1 MDNIEEVIMS
11 SIEEQFIADNAK
23 YKIGDY
29 VHSFIGDKVI
39 VGRVENIV
47 IGYCSQEEED
57 KILYRIDDGFG
68 GKILIDEMLLAPAY
82 NVSENVHY
90 LPSIEF

>member
-11 SIEEQFIADNAK
+11 SIEEQFITDNAK

-29 VHSFIGDKVI
+29 VHSFIEDKVI
-39 VGRVENIV
+39 VGRVEDIV
-47 IGYCSQEEED
+47 VGHCSQED

-68 GKILIDEMLLAPAY
+68 GKILIDEMLLAPTY
-82 NVSENVHY
+82 NMSENAHY
-90 LPSIEF
+90 FSSIEF

>member
-1 MDNIEEVIMS
+1 MDNIGEVMMS

-29 VHSFIGDKVI
+29 VHSFIEDKVI
-39 VGRVENIV
+39 VSRVEDIV
-47 IGYCSQEEED
+47 VGHCNQED

-68 GKILIDEMLLAPAY
+68 GKILIDEILLALAC

-90 LPSIEF
+90 LSSIEF

>member
-1 MDNIEEVIMS
+1 MDNIEEVMMS

-39 VGRVENIV
+39 VGRIEDIV
-47 IGYCSQEEED
+47 VGHCNQEED

-68 GKILIDEMLLAPAY
+68 GKILIDEMLLAPTH
-82 NVSENVHY
+82 NMSENMRY
-90 LPSIEF
+90 LSSIEF

>member
-1 MDNIEEVIMS
+1 MDNIEEVMMS

-39 VGRVENIV
+39 VGRIEDIV
-47 IGYCSQEEED
+47 VGHCSQEED

-68 GKILIDEMLLAPAY
+68 GKILIDEMLLAPVY
-82 NVSENVHY
+82 NMRKDALY
-90 LPSIEF
+90 LSSIEF

>member
-1 MDNIEEVIMS
+1 MDNIEEIIMS

-39 VGRVENIV
+39 VGRVEDIV
-47 IGYCSQEEED
+47 VGHCNQEED

-68 GKILIDEMLLAPAY
+68 GKILIDEMLLAPAH
-82 NVSENVHY
+82 NMSENMRC
-90 LPSIEF
+90 LSSIEF

>member
-29 VHSFIGDKVI
+29 VHSFIEDKVI
-39 VGRVENIV
+39 VGRVEDIV
-47 IGYCSQEEED
+47 IGHCSQEED

-90 LPSIEF
+90 LSSIEF

>member
-39 VGRVENIV
+39 VSRVEDIV
-47 IGYCSQEEED
+47 VERCSQEED

-68 GKILIDEMLLAPAY
+68 GKILIDEMLLAPIY
-82 NVSENVHY
+82 NMPENMRY
-90 LPSIEF
+90 LSSIEF

>member
-39 VGRVENIV
+39 VSRVEDIV
-47 IGYCSQEEED
+47 VGHCNQEED

-82 NVSENVHY
+82 NMRKDALY

>member
-11 SIEEQFIADNAK
+11 VIEEQFIADNAK

-39 VGRVENIV
+39 VSRVEDIV
-47 IGYCSQEEED
+47 VERCSQEED
-57 KILYRIDDGFG
+57 KILYRINDGFG
-68 GKILIDEMLLAPAY
+68 GKILIDEMLLAPVH
-82 NVSENVHY
+82 NMSENMRY
-90 LPSIEF
+90 LSSIEF

>member
-1 MDNIEEVIMS
+1 MDNIEEVMMS

-29 VHSFIGDKVI
+29 VHSFIEDKVI
-39 VGRVENIV
+39 VSRVEDIV
-47 IGYCSQEEED
+47 VGHCSQEEED
-57 KILYRIDDGFG
+57 KILYRINDGFG
-68 GKILIDEMLLAPAY
+68 SKILIDEMLLAPVY
-82 NVSENVHY
+82 NMSENVHY

>member
-29 VHSFIGDKVI
+29 VHSFIEDKVI
-39 VGRVENIV
+39 VGRVEDIV
-47 IGYCSQEEED
+47 IGHCNQEED
-57 KILYRIDDGFG
+57 KILYRIDNGFG
-68 GKILIDEMLLAPAY
+68 GKILIDEMLLAPVY
-82 NVSENVHY
+82 NMRKDALY
-90 LPSIEF
+90 LSSIEF

>member
-39 VGRVENIV
+39 VGRVEDIV
-47 IGYCSQEEED
+47 VERCSQEED

-68 GKILIDEMLLAPAY
+68 GKILIDEMLLAPIY
-82 NVSENVHY
+82 NMPENMRY
-90 LPSIEF
+90 LSSIEF

>member
-39 VGRVENIV
+39 VGRVEDIV
-47 IGYCSQEEED
+47 VGHCNQEED

-82 NVSENVHY
+82 NMRKDALY
-90 LPSIEF
+90 LSSIEF

>member
-39 VGRVENIV
+39 VGRVEDIV
-47 IGYCSQEEED
+47 VGHCNQEEY

-68 GKILIDEMLLAPAY
+68 GKILIDEMLLALAY
-82 NVSENVHY
+82 NMSENMRC
-90 LPSIEF
+90 LSSIEF

>member
-39 VGRVENIV
+39 VGRVEDIV
-47 IGYCSQEEED
+47 VGHCSQEED
-57 KILYRIDDGFG
+57 KILCRIDDGFG
-68 GKILIDEMLLAPAY
+68 GKILIDEMLLAPVY
-82 NVSENVHY
+82 NMSENAHY
-90 LPSIEF
+90 LSSIEF

>member
-11 SIEEQFIADNAK
+11 YIEEQFITDNAK

-39 VGRVENIV
+39 VGRVEDIV
-47 IGYCSQEEED
+47 VGHCSQEED
-57 KILYRIDDGFG
+57 KIFYRIDDGFG

-82 NVSENVHY
+82 NMRKDALY
-90 LPSIEF
+90 LSSIEF